1 MLTRTIAQARAQ
13 PTSLHIVLLL
23 SLCAPLLKLA
33 GPQRTIV
40 GACGVVDL
48 VNFVLPGDATSK
60 SHSSVKKDI
69 PFLQMLGVLTHYV
82 DLPPNVKT
90 NRFDCSFVLLAW
102 RRHGFGLNIGRQNHL
117 MHEMRYSKKEQ
128 TFFTG

>member
-1 MLTRTIAQARAQ
+1 ME
-13 PTSLHIVLLL
+13 VN
-23 SLCAPLLKLA
+23 
-33 GPQRTIV
+33 
-40 GACGVVDL
+40 DL

-90 NRFDCSFVLLAW
+90 HRFVGSFVLLPW

-117 MHEMRYSKKEQ
+117 MHEMRCSKKEQ

>member
-1 MLTRTIAQARAQ
+1 M
-13 PTSLHIVLLL
+13 LLL

-48 VNFVLPGDATSK
+48 VSFVLPGDAISK

-69 PFLQMLGVLTHYV
+69 PFLHMLGGLTHYV
-82 DLPPNVKT
+82 DLPPNVKI

-117 MHEMRYSKKEQ
+117 MHEMRYSKKER

>member
-1 MLTRTIAQARAQ
+1 M
-13 PTSLHIVLLL
+13 
-23 SLCAPLLKLA
+23 
-33 GPQRTIV
+33 
-40 GACGVVDL
+40 GVNDL

-60 SHSSVKKDI
+60 SHSGVKKDI

-82 DLPPNVKT
+82 DLPPNVKR
-90 NRFDCSFVLLAW
+90 NRFDGSFVLLAW

-117 MHEMRYSKKEQ
+117 MHEMRFFKKEQ

>member
-1 MLTRTIAQARAQ
+1 MANRKIAYY
-13 PTSLHIVLLL
+13 
-23 SLCAPLLKLA
+23 
-33 GPQRTIV
+33 
-40 GACGVVDL
+40 
-48 VNFVLPGDATSK
+48 
-60 SHSSVKKDI
+60 SSVKKDI
-69 PFLQMLGVLTHYV
+69 PFLQMPGALTHYV
-82 DLPPNVKT
+82 NLPPNVKT

>member
-33 GPQRTIV
+33 GPQRTVV

-48 VNFVLPGDATSK
+48 LNFVLPGDATSK
-60 SHSSVKKDI
+60 SHSGFVHFVKE
-69 PFLQMLGVLTHYV
+69 PPESRTLQ
-82 DLPPNVKT
+82 
-90 NRFDCSFVLLAW
+90 SSVLLF
-102 RRHGFGLNIGRQNHL
+102 FGVYP
-117 MHEMRYSKKEQ
+117 E
-128 TFFTG
+128 F